1 LFEHDAE
8 GDPNPY
14 QVEHDELFAAIAAGE
29 YKYAEAER
37 GATATMTAIFGRMA
51 TYSGQMIE
59 WEEALNSDLSI
70 MPTTYAFD
78 ANPPVMPDAHG
89 RYAIPTPGVTR
100 AY

>member
-1 LFEHDAE
+1 
-8 GDPNPY
+8 
-14 QVEHDELFAAIAAGE
+14 
-29 YKYAEAER
+29 
-37 GATATMTAIFGRMA
+37 
-51 TYSGQMIE
+51 
-59 WEEALNSDLSI
+59 